1 MGKSLERKH
10 WGYKRKVLIMKKLLI
25 LLVAAFALSLVAE
38 SAMAQ
43 GLFRERRSTQDWV
56 VNPAPGQPGG
66 AVAPVIAPNFGGSS
80 FTSED
85 KIAVYRRTF
94 CGTYRQIGWIFADR
108 LCSIPGDD
116 YILVRRCF
124 RTYYWVRICEGEPV
138 GH

>member
-1 MGKSLERKH
+1 
-10 WGYKRKVLIMKKLLI
+10 MKKLLI

-43 GLFRERRSTQDWV
+43 NRLVQRANERVAWFP
-56 VNPAPGQPGG
+56 NPAPGQSGG